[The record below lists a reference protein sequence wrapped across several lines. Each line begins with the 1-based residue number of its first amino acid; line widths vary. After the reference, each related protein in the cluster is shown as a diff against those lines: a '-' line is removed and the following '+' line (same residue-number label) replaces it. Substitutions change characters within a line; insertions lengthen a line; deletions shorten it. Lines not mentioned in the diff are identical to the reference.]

1 MNHMLKAYKMA
12 DRQATAE
19 TDDPHMLVSVLF
31 DELIRRVE
39 GFLALQNGST
49 ADLEKRNE
57 HFGKALSI
65 LHALQSSLDF
75 ERGKDISDNLFR
87 IYEYA
92 RQQLL
97 VCLRSGKTDG
107 LHTAL
112 DSLKEISSA
121 WKAMKA

>member
-1 MNHMLKAYKMA
+1 MNHMLKAYKIA

-19 TDDPHMLVSVLF
+19 TDDPHMLVCVLF

-39 GFLALQNGST
+39 AFRVLHDGASE
-49 ADLEKRNE
+49 DLEKRNE
-57 HFGKALSI
+57 HFGKALAI

-97 VCLRSGKTDG
+97 VCVRGGRADG
-107 LHTAL
+107 LDTAL
-112 DSLKEISSA
+112 DSLKEIRTA
-121 WKAMKA
+121 WKAMKG

>member
-1 MNHMLKAYKMA
+1 MA

-31 DELIRRVE
+31 DELIRRGRRSWRFRMGHQRTLRSE
-39 GFLALQNGST
+39 TNI
-49 ADLEKRNE
+49 LERPCP
-57 HFGKALSI
+57 FD
-65 LHALQSSLDF
+65 ALQSSLDF

-97 VCLRSGKTDG
+97 VCVRSGKTDG
-107 LHTAL
+107 LDTAL
-112 DSLKEISSA
+112 DSLKEISLA

>member
-1 MNHMLKAYKMA
+1 MLKAYKMA

-39 GFLALQNGST
+39 AFLALQDGSA

-97 VCLRSGKTDG
+97 VCVRSGKTEG
-107 LHTAL
+107 LDTAL
-112 DSLKEISSA
+112 DSLREISSA

>member
-75 ERGKDISDNLFR
+75 DRGKDISDNLFR

-107 LHTAL
+107 LDTAL

>member
-39 GFLALQNGST
+39 AFLALQDGSA

-65 LHALQSSLDF
+65 LHALQSSL
-75 ERGKDISDNLFR
+75 
-87 IYEYA
+87 
-92 RQQLL
+92 
-97 VCLRSGKTDG
+97 RSGKTEG
-107 LHTAL
+107 LDTAL
-112 DSLKEISSA
+112 DSLREISSA